1 VKKMTKAREKP
12 SGDTNDTLNF
22 YDKEA
27 QKYPNIRARPLQ
39 CFTDALERSAILPY
53 LQGSYCILDIG
64 CGEGRL
70 TRWMADETVAQ
81 GSMVVGKDFSAGMVE
96 VAKQQNTSLN
106 AEYAVGDVMALE
118 DADNSYDLVI
128 SSTAPNNFPDLK
140 GALAEI
146 HRVLKPNGVF
156 IGIIINKDESARF
169 ARYAYYAPYYLWRGL
184 KRILHGKS
192 QYMNR
197 LYSQDEIRALL
208 AEGYDIIELRGMRSV
223 ADWMP
228 EYPLNF
234 WKPLR
239 PLMQAFI
246 TATESLDARLS
257 HDPVHG
263 KRARFHLA
271 IAQVR
276 K

>member
-1 VKKMTKAREKP
+1 MTKAREKQLAN
-12 SGDTNDTLNF
+12 TNDTLNF

-27 QKYPNIRARPLQ
+27 QKYPIIRARPVQ
-39 CFTDALERSAILPY
+39 RFTDALERAAILPY
-53 LQGSYCILDIG
+53 LQGSARILDIG

-70 TRWMADETVAQ
+70 TRWMADKTATQ
-81 GSMVVGKDFSAGMVE
+81 GAMVVGKDFSAAMVE
-96 VAKQQNTSLN
+96 IAKRQNTSPN
-106 AEYAVGDVMALE
+106 AEYAVGDVMALA

-146 HRVLKPNGVF
+146 HRVLKPNGLF

-169 ARYAYYAPYYLWRGL
+169 ARFAYYAPYYLWRGL
-184 KRILHGKS
+184 KRILRGKS
-192 QYMNR
+192 QYMYR
-197 LYSQDEIRALL
+197 LYTQDEIRALL
-208 AEGYDIIELRGMRSV
+208 TEGYDIIELRGMRAV

-234 WKPLR
+234 WKPLQ

-246 TATESLDARLS
+246 SATEALDARLS
-257 HDPVHG
+257 YDPVRG

-271 IAQVR
+271 IARVR